1 MDERHHGA
9 MMTTIPIEVST
20 EQLLRAVERLP
31 AQDLEAFVAQVIALR
46 AQRNAPHLTQEETA
60 LLRRINAPLA
70 PDLQRRFDDLVAKR
84 QAETIAP
91 DELDELIQLTEQ
103 VERNDAQR
111 LAALND
117 LARLRQMT
125 TPALMDL
132 LGIRAPAYA

>member
-1 MDERHHGA
+1 
-9 MMTTIPIEVST
+9 MTTIPIEVST

-31 AQDLEAFVAQVIALR
+31 AQDLDAFVAQVIALR
-46 AQRNAPHLTQEETA
+46 AQRNAPRLTQAETA
-60 LLRRINAPLA
+60 LLGRINAPLA
-70 PDLQRRFDDLVAKR
+70 PDLQQRFEELVAKR

-91 DELDELIQLTEQ
+91 EELDELIQLTEQ
-103 VERNDAQR
+103 VERHDAQR

>member
-1 MDERHHGA
+1 
-9 MMTTIPIEVST
+9 MTTIPIEVST

-31 AQDLEAFVAQVIALR
+31 AQDLDAFVAQVIALR

-103 VERNDAQR
+103 VERHDAHR